1 LRKGGYNRPPFAT
14 SGDTGLG
21 FAVEEFCWD
30 DPLYLDGLYGRIAD
44 ALAGPGYCVLP
55 NALPDHL
62 VSGLAARI
70 MSLSEED
77 FRRAGIGRE
86 EDRHI
91 NDFVRTDEVRWLS
104 RSDPAEIAYLEWME
118 GLRLGINRRL
128 FLGLFDYEC
137 HFAHYAP
144 GAYYKRH
151 LDAFNGNTNRV
162 VTTVSYLN
170 SGWRVEDGGHLLI
183 YPPEGEADSLAPIHT
198 VSPLAGTLVVFLSE
212 RFPHEVSVAR
222 RGRYSIAGWFRVNGS
237 HAARVDPPA

>member
-1 LRKGGYNRPPFAT
+1 MRKGGYNSPPFLLPAAP
-14 SGDTGLG
+14 DLG
-21 FAVEEFCWD
+21 FWLEAFRWD

-44 ALAGPGYCVLP
+44 ALAGPGYCILP

-62 VSGLAARI
+62 VSALAGRI
-70 MSLSEED
+70 LSLGQED

-86 EDRHI
+86 DERHI
-91 NDFVRTDEVRWLS
+91 NDFVRTDAVRWLT
-104 RSDPAEIAYLEWME
+104 RSEPAEIAYLDWME

-151 LDAFNGNTNRV
+151 LDAFNGDTNRV
-162 VTTVSYLN
+162 VTTVCYLN
-170 SGWRVEDGGHLLI
+170 SGWRVEDGGQLLI
-183 YPPEGEADSLAPIHT
+183 YPQHDGVDILSPIHS

-212 RFPHEVSVAR
+212 RFPHEVRAAR
-222 RGRYSIAGWFRVNGS
+222 RDRYSIAGWFRVNGS
-237 HAARVDPPA
+237 HASRVDPPA